1 MADALPSPSIPEIIQ
16 RYVNG
21 EPVATLAADSRVSRR
36 LIYKWIHTVG
46 DQQAYDLVTEALI
59 CRLADADESLS
70 QASDSVQ
77 IARAREEAKFA
88 RFDLERRR
96 AKTWGP
102 KQEIEV
108 DNKITVVIN
117 RLGPVSVE
125 SLESV
130 PDRRESETS
139 ASEREDA
146 STGGDVKAGGGIE

>member
-1 MADALPSPSIPEIIQ
+1 MADSLPLPPIPEIIH

-102 KQEIEV
+102 KQELEI

-117 RLGPVSVE
+117 RLGPVSVQSVE
-125 SLESV
+125 SMTNTSDSEQKVSV
-130 PDRRESETS
+130 H
-139 ASEREDA
+139 EDVN
-146 STGGDVKAGGGIE
+146 TGGDFKAGGGQ

>member
-1 MADALPSPSIPEIIQ
+1 MAESLPLPPIPEIIH

-21 EPVATLAADSRVSRR
+21 EPVATLAAESRVSRR

-70 QASDSVQ
+70 QATDSVQ
-77 IARAREEAKFA
+77 VARAREEAKFA

-102 KQEIEV
+102 KQELEI

-117 RLGPVSVE
+117 RLGPVSVQ

-130 PDRRESETS
+130 PEQSDSGKS
-139 ASEREDA
+139 AGEREDA
-146 STGGDVKAGGGIE
+146 STGGDFKAGGGVE